1 MQPVHD
7 YYEQLAPRYDQDRF
21 GNSYGRYIDAM
32 ERAILRKWLV
42 AIPPQEVLDLGCGT
56 GRLLDF
62 AMTGVD
68 ASPAMLQVAADKYP
82 DRRLIHSN
90 LPGLEALLA
99 PADQGEQSGRSGQI
113 RQNGQPGQ
121 NSQTVPT
128 RLRSHTGAS
137 LSTAPENTA
146 LASCLPLRQF
156 QAATCFHVFMHLSP
170 QVISESLQ
178 TLAGLIRS
186 GGSLIIDFPSQQRR
200 ALKRGR
206 ASSTLWHANTAATS
220 AQLQAWAGPAWKIVA
235 RRGILF
241 LPVHR
246 LPAFARAACQPLDT
260 LLCNSPLGNWASY
273 HVYLLQRQPDV
284 APAPAGAEGSAAAM
298 TTRSAA

>member
-32 ERAILRKWLV
+32 ERAILRKWLA
-42 AIPPQEVLDLGCGT
+42 AIPPQEVVDIGCGT

-82 DRRLIHSN
+82 NRRLIHSS
-90 LPGLEALLA
+90 LPGLGALFA
-99 PADQGEQSGRSGQI
+99 PATTGLWEPPGRIGQTQ
-113 RQNGQPGQ
+113 QNKPNSQPGPARRAA
-121 NSQTVPT
+121 QTGTTLTAAPAEC
-128 RLRSHTGAS
+128 TGLA
-137 LSTAPENTA
+137 TA
-146 LASCLPLRQF
+146 LPPRQF

-170 QVISESLQ
+170 EVIAGSLQ
-178 TLAGLIRS
+178 TLAGLIRP
-186 GGSLIIDFPSQQRR
+186 GGSLIIDLPSQQRR

-206 ASSTLWHANTAATS
+206 TSSTPWHANTAATS
-220 AQLQAWAGPAWKIVA
+220 AQLQAWAGPAWKIVT

-260 LLCNSPLGNWASY
+260 LLCKSPLGNWASY
-273 HVYLLQRQPDV
+273 HVYLLQRQPDSRPGSV
-284 APAPAGAEGSAAAM
+284 A
-298 TTRSAA
+298 